1 MERSLGDLVGAPRK
15 QPPDWWRW
23 VGIGGAVVVVILFLV
38 LFVGMLSAR
47 RMLAWGVHRITNAV
61 LANLPSEL
69 PGARREQ
76 VRLELDCVLRTAESG
91 RADERRL
98 GEFAKACSQSLE
110 DRKISSDE
118 LARIELLAVGL
129 CGGAGGAAGP

>member
-1 MERSLGDLVGAPRK
+1 MEPNLGDLVGAPCK

-23 VGIGGAVVVVILFLV
+23 VGVGGTVVVVILFLV

-47 RMLAWGVHRITNAV
+47 RMLAWGVHRITNTV
-61 LANLPSEL
+61 LAALPSEL

-76 VRLELDCVLRTAESG
+76 VRLELHGVLRAAESG

-98 GEFAKACSQSLE
+98 GEFAKACSQALE
-110 DRKISSDE
+110 DRKVSADE
-118 LARIELLAVGL
+118 LARIESLAVGL